1 VLSIAWSTLRTRLVS
16 FVGTFLALALGTAL
30 IAAMGQVL
38 AGTVGSPDRA
48 PQRYAAAP
56 YVVVPDERLRVDTWR
71 GEQSQPLAERHGLAA
86 EVAARFPGAVVDRI
100 FPAQVAAAQAANGQ
114 DADGQVAD
122 GQVADGQ
129 DAVGRPWSASRTAP
143 QRLIEGRAPRT
154 SREIVVSTG
163 ARVGDEVGV
172 ITRSGAK
179 PYTVVGVTGGPPT
192 VFFTDEQAAKLSP
205 RIDALALWTRPS
217 GVPVL
222 TGQDRAL
229 LDPNREGDE
238 RARDNAGTIVG
249 IAAGFAVFI
258 AVFVVS
264 STFAFAVAQRR
275 REFALL
281 RAVGAT
287 RRQVRRMVYGEAGFV
302 AVAASALGALAGPYA
317 AGPILGWLA
326 GLGMAPSWLV
336 PSTQSWPAV
345 TAFATGVVVAL
356 AGVAVAARR
365 AGRVHPAEAMREAA
379 IESRVM
385 TRGRLLLGVGLF
397 GAALVSM
404 AVTAASDPQGAAN
417 NKSFMPILML
427 LVTAVGLLAPTVVR
441 PVAGLLAVPL
451 SRLRGAGA
459 TVVPAAVTASARQ
472 TAATAGPVLVAVG
485 LAAALL
491 GAAAMTDAA
500 KTAMQAAPVRADY
513 LVLPEGSV
521 GLDRQLVE
529 RLRAIRGVE
538 VATTAPTSVYTLEGK
553 TALIKR
559 PTEAVDPARLRSVLD
574 LPVTEGSLARLNDGT
589 IAVSQTWELKLGQ
602 TTKLWRADGS
612 EVSLKVVALL
622 APNAPSDSYVTT
634 THAFSAPVTTAYVKL
649 RPGTSPQDM
658 ESVLRRATQGHNARV
673 LTKDAWIG
681 ETGDRRGSASRFGLL
696 VVLGIILAYTAIALV
711 NILLMAASDRTA
723 ERSSLRLLGAT
734 RGQVVRYVAGEA
746 LLVVAIGVVLAA
758 AVAAISLAG
767 LWSSLVQIAGP
778 IAISV
783 PWPAIGVVTAGC
795 VLLALVAAVAPVL
808 RRA

>member
-1 VLSIAWSTLRTRLVS
+1 MLSIAWSTLRTRLVS
-16 FVGTFLALALGTAL
+16 FLGTFLALALGTAL

-38 AGTVGSPDRA
+38 ATTVNSPDRA

-56 YVVVPDERLRVDTWR
+56 YVVVPDERLHVDTWQ
-71 GEQSQPLAERHGLAA
+71 GGQSQPLAERHGLTS
-86 EVAARFPGAVVDRI
+86 ELAARFPGAVVDRI
-100 FPAQVAAAQAANGQ
+100 FPAQVAG
-114 DADGQVAD
+114 
-122 GQVADGQ
+122 GQ

-143 QRLIEGRAPRT
+143 QRLAEGRAPRT
-154 SREIVVSTG
+154 SREIAVSAAALAGEKVRAG
-163 ARVGDEVGV
+163 AQVGDKVSV

-179 PYTVVGVTGGPPT
+179 PYTVVGVTDGPPT
-192 VFFTDEQAAKLSP
+192 VFFTDEQAARLSP
-205 RIDALALWTRPS
+205 RIDALALWTKPS

-229 LDPNREGDE
+229 IDPNREGDE
-238 RARDNAGTIVG
+238 RARNNANTIVG

-281 RAVGAT
+281 RTVGAT

-302 AVAASALGALAGPYA
+302 ALAASALGALAGPYA
-317 AGPILGWLA
+317 AGPILDWLV
-326 GLGMAPSWLV
+326 GLGMAPAWLV
-336 PSTQSWPAV
+336 PSTQTWPAV
-345 TAFATGVVVAL
+345 TAFATSVVVAL
-356 AGVAVAARR
+356 AGVSVAARR

-379 IESRVM
+379 IEPRVM
-385 TRGRLLLGVGLF
+385 TWGRLLVGGGLF

-404 AVTAASDPQGAAN
+404 AVNAVTDPQGAAN
-417 NKSFMPILML
+417 NKSFMPVLML
-427 LVTAVGLLAPTVVR
+427 LVAGVGLLAPAVVR
-441 PVAGLLAVPL
+441 PVARLFAVPL

-459 TVVPAAVTASARQ
+459 TLVPAAAATSVRQ
-472 TAATAGPVLVAVG
+472 TAATAAPVLVAVG

-500 KTAMQAAPVRADY
+500 KTATQAAPVLADY
-513 LVLPEGSV
+513 LVLPEGSG

-529 RLRAIRGVE
+529 RLRAIHGVE
-538 VATTAPTSVYTLEGK
+538 VATTAPTSLYTLEGK

-559 PTEAVDPARLRSVLD
+559 PTEAVDPAKLRSVLD
-574 LPVTEGSLARLNDGT
+574 VRVIKGSLAQLNDGT
-589 IAVSQTWELKLGQ
+589 IAVSQTWELELGQ
-602 TTKLWRADGS
+602 TAKLWRADGS

-634 THAFSAPVTTAYVKL
+634 AHAFSAPVTTAYVKL
-649 RPGTSPQDM
+649 RPGTPAPDV
-658 ESVLRRATQGHNARV
+658 ESALRRSTQGHNARA
-673 LTKDAWIG
+673 LTKDAWVS
-681 ETGDRRGSASRFGLL
+681 ETGDRRGSASRLGLL

-723 ERSSLRLLGAT
+723 ERASLRLLGAT

-767 LWSSLVQIAGP
+767 LWSSLVRIAGP

-783 PWPAIGVVTAGC
+783 PWPAIGAVTAGC
-795 VLLALVAAVAPVL
+795 VVLALVAAVAPAL

>member
-1 VLSIAWSTLRTRLVS
+1 MLSIAWSTLRTRLVS
-16 FVGTFLALALGTAL
+16 FLGTFLALALGAAL

-38 AGTVGSPDRA
+38 ATTVDSPDRA

-56 YVVVPDERLRVDTWR
+56 YVVVPDERLHVDTWQ
-71 GEQSQPLAERHGLAA
+71 GGQSQPLAERHGLTA
-86 EVAARFPGAVVDRI
+86 ELAARFPGAVVDRI
-100 FPAQVAAAQAANGQ
+100 FPAQVAGGQ
-114 DADGQVAD
+114 DS
-122 GQVADGQ
+122 
-129 DAVGRPWSASRTAP
+129 VGRPWSASRTAP

-154 SREIVVSTG
+154 SREIVVSAG
-163 ARVGDEVGV
+163 ARVGDKVSV

-179 PYTVVGVTGGPPT
+179 PYTVVGVTDGPPT
-192 VFFTDEQAAKLSP
+192 VFFTDEQAARLSP

-229 LDPNREGDE
+229 VDPNREGDE
-238 RARDNAGTIVG
+238 RARDNANTIVG

-281 RAVGAT
+281 RTVGAT

-317 AGPILGWLA
+317 AGPILDWLV
-326 GLGMAPSWLV
+326 GLGMAPAWLV
-336 PSTQSWPAV
+336 PSTQTWPAV
-345 TAFATGVVVAL
+345 TAFVTSVVVAL
-356 AGVAVAARR
+356 AGVTVAARR

-379 IESRVM
+379 IEPRVM
-385 TRGRLLLGVGLF
+385 TWGRLLVGVGLS

-404 AVTAASDPQGAAN
+404 AVNAVSDPEGAAN
-417 NKSFMPILML
+417 NKSFMPVLML
-427 LVTAVGLLAPTVVR
+427 LVAGAGLLAPAVVR
-441 PVAGLLAVPL
+441 PVARLFAVPL

-459 TVVPAAVTASARQ
+459 TLVPAAAATSVRQ
-472 TAATAGPVLVAVG
+472 TAATAAPVLVAVG

-513 LVLPEGSV
+513 LVLPEGSG

-529 RLRAIRGVE
+529 RLRAIPGVE

-574 LPVTEGSLARLNDGT
+574 VQVIKGSLAQLNDST
-589 IAVSQTWELKLGQ
+589 IAV
-602 TTKLWRADGS
+602 
-612 EVSLKVVALL
+612 
-622 APNAPSDSYVTT
+622 
-634 THAFSAPVTTAYVKL
+634 
-649 RPGTSPQDM
+649 
-658 ESVLRRATQGHNARV
+658 
-673 LTKDAWIG
+673 
-681 ETGDRRGSASRFGLL
+681 
-696 VVLGIILAYTAIALV
+696 
-711 NILLMAASDRTA
+711 
-723 ERSSLRLLGAT
+723 
-734 RGQVVRYVAGEA
+734 
-746 LLVVAIGVVLAA
+746 
-758 AVAAISLAG
+758 
-767 LWSSLVQIAGP
+767 
-778 IAISV
+778 
-783 PWPAIGVVTAGC
+783 
-795 VLLALVAAVAPVL
+795 
-808 RRA
+808 